1 MNGEQI
7 VRAWKDED
15 YRLGLSEAELS
26 ALPENPAGLLE
37 LSDPD
42 LGDVA
47 GQTLITFCITV
58 VTPLLTPSIDPT
70 TYITYRYVCEG

>member
-1 MNGEQI
+1 MTHEQI

-15 YRLGLSEAELS
+15 YRHSMSGEELS

-37 LSDPD
+37 LSDLE
-42 LGDVA
+42 LGHIA
-47 GQTLITFCITV
+47 GQTITVCITI

-70 TYITYRYVCEG
+70 TYITNRYVCVE